1 MSLNLLLLI
10 DDTANPEDFIRYAK
24 VVTTASQLIDQSIA
38 FTFSEKARVLWE
50 QVSIT
55 IKNPTI
61 GIDVSNNH
69 SISIE
74 TLKNVLSPGLTVIT
88 SITQVN
94 IESLVIAA
102 SSLPITGSI
111 VARYPIMQYVPPSI
125 VISSNSLLSNIDQ
138 MFTETIEQCI
148 SAIIKGLSLNPPITH
163 FGALQDSNSNRDPA
177 VFKGNSISEATIELS
192 IVVPTLDVTS
202 ERFRRMY
209 DSIQRNTNVPYQIIV
224 VENGKFPQGY
234 TDPVNTAI
242 RGVNTRY
249 VTVMNDDVQVLD
261 NWWEPLRN
269 NLDNGKGVV
278 FPTTIG
284 GTRED
289 FSAWCFAFI
298 KVELLRV
305 LGTSDLFNPIFKI
318 WYQDTDLMLRLIQIG
333 NPPYHVKNSFIH
345 HHTSSTVATEDITLA
360 SWIRDV
366 IKKDE
371 EAFKLKW
378 PEVSFASN

>member
-318 WYQDTDLMLRLIQIG
+318 WYQDTDLMLRLMQIG
-333 NPPYHVKNSFIH
+333 NPPYHVNNSFIH

>member
-177 VFKGNSISEATIELS
+177 VFTGNSISEATIELS

-318 WYQDTDLMLRLIQIG
+318 WYQDTDLMLRLMQIG
-333 NPPYHVKNSFIH
+333 NPPYHVNNSFIH